1 METLGLF
8 SFRFTNFVLYFNKHS
23 METLEHKTFTFREVH
38 AELEME
44 NSLLLKEHN
53 IEDFSKKSKFLNQ
66 IGFANSKATKMYQAI
81 VESEDYRKEF
91 NRRYFGMHKF
101 ILKEQLE
108 RVCEKYNL
116 FVRDLKFFA
125 GDIPE
130 KNIKDMMDFKVAIDD
145 LVYFPDWIIQRA
157 MTKNLKELRDGLDKS
172 QVDNLIFHNNIMVKD
187 LTHQTLIDLSIKR
200 RPEIENLIKSTIGI
214 NFNQKIPLNEVQ
226 ITINK
231 IFNKIVNHLF
241 DGNKSTL
248 KDMRRLSGLSG
259 RDDSW
264 LANIEIAAV
273 KSLFTDDAFRNDTS
287 RLGNQQ
293 NELLATGQV
302 DLDPI
307 VMIKNHR
314 GYIIITAWGDEAND
328 ELIVNQQLN

>member
-23 METLEHKTFTFREVH
+23 METVLEHKTFTFREVH

-53 IEDFSKKSKFLNQ
+53 IEDFSKKSNFLNQ
-66 IGFANSKATKMYQAI
+66 VGFTNSKATKMYQAI

-91 NRRYFGMHKF
+91 NRRYHGMHKF

-130 KNIKDMMDFKVAIDD
+130 KNIKDMMDFRVAIDD
-145 LVYFPDWIIQRA
+145 LVYFPDWLIQTA
-157 MTKNLKELRDGLDKS
+157 MTKNLKELRNGLDKAH
-172 QVDNLIFHNNIMVKD
+172 VDNLIFHNNIMVKD
-187 LTHQTLIDLSIKR
+187 LDHETLINLSIER
-200 RPEIENLIKSTIGI
+200 RPEIEALIKSTIGI
-214 NFNQKIPLNEVQ
+214 DFTQKIPLNEIQ
-226 ITINK
+226 TTIDK
-231 IFNKIVNHLF
+231 IFKKIANHWF
-241 DGNKSTL
+241 DGRKESL
-248 KDMRRLSGLSG
+248 KEMRRWHPS
-259 RDDSW
+259 RDNSDW

-273 KSLFTDDAFRNDTS
+273 KSLFTNNAFRDDTS